1 MVVLKT
7 LYRSRRDKKI
17 LGLCGGLSQMLNVD
31 ATLIRILLIVITVL
45 TSGTVILIYLIAG
58 MVVPKEPPVYGGHG
72 PGGYGGGYGGNGG
85 YGGQGGQGGQGG
97 FGGNPGQPG
106 GFGQGGAPGGFDS
119 RGQGFSAPPPP
130 PAGPAGNGNWNT
142 RPVNQTPPA
151 ANADFDTMMDDLEK
165 KALRREIEELKA
177 KMAKYEKGE
186 S

>member
-58 MVVPKEPPVYGGHG
+58 MVVPKEPPIYGGHGPG

-85 YGGQGGQGGQGG
+85 YGGQGGQGG

-106 GFGQGGAPGGFDS
+106 GFGQGGAPGGFDNRS
-119 RGQGFSAPPPP
+119 QGFGAPPPP

>member
-58 MVVPKEPPVYGGHG
+58 MVVPKEPPIYGGHG
-72 PGGYGGGYGGNGG
+72 PGGYGGGYGGHGG
-85 YGGQGGQGGQGG
+85 HGG
-97 FGGNPGQPG
+97 FGNPGHPG
-106 GFGQGGAPGGFDS
+106 GFGQGGAPGGFDPRS
-119 RGQGFSAPPPP
+119 QGFGAPPP
-130 PAGPAGNGNWNT
+130 PAGSAGNGNWT
-142 RPVNQTPPA
+142 ARPNPQTPPP